1 MAAASAGG
9 LLQAEQC
16 QRLMANEMLVV
27 APDHGLI
34 WCPNAKVGTTTW
46 YEILRRRLMPWLRS
60 MPRCFPSACPD
71 RGLASGPDGGQ
82 AYPLMLPRTVPGNVR
97 LCDRR
102 RFVSFTFVRNPWDRL
117 ASAYMSKIERGTR
130 VRDRQALAVQ
140 QRIRTLFGLRR
151 GQHIRFGQFVRWVVQ
166 QNTSTM
172 NPHWKPHSE
181 RCDTL
186 YTPYEFIGR
195 YETLQEDILHVL
207 GMLGW
212 SPSLIPATHWS
223 SLTRTSMSRANQSER
238 LLRLYD
244 SQLVDLIAQKYR
256 DDSARP
262 ARAAALRTQHPTA
275 CAPCVDYAVALMARR
290 PIESRCCSQL
300 CPLATRFLAA
310 SQTSDDGRLPH
321 V

>member
-1 MAAASAGG
+1 ME
-9 LLQAEQC
+9 AEATLPPAQC

-27 APDHGLI
+27 APQHGLI

-46 YEILRRRLMPWLRS
+46 YEILRRRLMPHVKAL
-60 MPRCFPSACPD
+60 PRCFPSACPD
-71 RGLASGPDGGQ
+71 RAAQTDD
-82 AYPLMLPRTVPGNVR
+82 YPLALPRRMPLPAS

-117 ASAYMSKIERGTR
+117 ASAYLSKIARGPK

-140 QRIRTLFGLRR
+140 ELIRTLFGLRR
-151 GQHIRFGQFVRWVVQ
+151 GKHISFGQFIRWVVA

-195 YETLQEDILHVL
+195 YETMQEDILHVL

-212 SPSLIPATHWS
+212 SPALIPATHWS
-223 SLTRTSMSRANQSER
+223 TLDRSSLSHVNESQK
-238 LLRLYD
+238 LLQLYD
-244 SQLVDLIAQKYR
+244 SHSVELVARKYR
-256 DDSARP
+256 DDIVP
-262 ARAAALRTQHPTA
+262 FGYTFP
-275 CAPCVDYAVALMARR
+275 
-290 PIESRCCSQL
+290 
-300 CPLATRFLAA
+300 
-310 SQTSDDGRLPH
+310 GRKPD

>member
-1 MAAASAGG
+1 MDADVLPAA
-9 LLQAEQC
+9 QC
-16 QRLMANEMLVV
+16 QRLIANEMLVV
-27 APDHGLI
+27 APEHGLI

-46 YEILRRRLMPWLRS
+46 YEILRRQLMPRLRT

-71 RGLASGPDGGQ
+71 STSFAGK
-82 AYPLMLPRTVPGNVR
+82 YPLILPKHMPNHVR

-117 ASAYMSKIERGTR
+117 ASAYLSKIERGNR

-140 QRIRTLFGLRR
+140 ARIRTLFGLRQ
-151 GQHIRFGQFVRWVVQ
+151 GQQIAFGQFVRWVVQ

-207 GMLGW
+207 GLLGW
-212 SPSLIPATHWS
+212 SPTLIPATHWS
-223 SLTRTSMSRANQSER
+223 SLETSSALSRTNASQR
-238 LLRLYD
+238 LLQLYD
-244 SQLVDLIAQKYR
+244 SALVDLVARKYR
-256 DDSARP
+256 DDIVPFGYTFPGRP
-262 ARAAALRTQHPTA
+262 PDA
-275 CAPCVDYAVALMARR
+275 
-290 PIESRCCSQL
+290 
-300 CPLATRFLAA
+300 
-310 SQTSDDGRLPH
+310 
-321 V
+321 

>member
-1 MAAASAGG
+1 MS
-9 LLQAEQC
+9 
-16 QRLMANEMLVV
+16 NEMLVV

-34 WCPNAKVGTTTW
+34 WCPNAKVATTTW
-46 YEILRRRLMPWLRS
+46 YEILRRRMMPLVRT

-71 RGLASGPDGGQ
+71 RESYKGD
-82 AYPLMLPRTVPGNVR
+82 YPLVVPRDMSNNAH

-117 ASAYMSKIERGTR
+117 ASAYQSKIEPGSR

-140 QRIRTLFGLRR
+140 SRIRELFGLRR
-151 GQHIRFGQFVRWVVQ
+151 SQNIRFGQFVRWVVQ
-166 QNTSTM
+166 QNASTM

-207 GMLGW
+207 GLLGW
-212 SPSLIPATHWS
+212 SPTLIPATHWS
-223 SLTRTSMSRANQSER
+223 SLGSAGNHSTTR

-244 SQLVDLIAQKYR
+244 SPQLIELVARKYR
-256 DDSARP
+256 DDI
-262 ARAAALRTQHPTA
+262 
-275 CAPCVDYAVALMARR
+275 APFGYTF
-290 PIESRCCSQL
+290 P
-300 CPLATRFLAA
+300 
-310 SQTSDDGRLPH
+310 GRKPDRYDSLG
-321 V
+321 

>member
-1 MAAASAGG
+1 MDDSSNLAPA
-9 LLQAEQC
+9 QC
-16 QRLMANEMLVV
+16 QRLMSNEMLVV
-27 APDHGLI
+27 APEHGLI
-34 WCPNAKVGTTTW
+34 WCPNAKVGTTTF
-46 YEILRRRLMPWLRS
+46 YEILRRRLMPRIKT
-60 MPRCFPSACPD
+60 MPRCFPTACPD
-71 RGLASGPDGGQ
+71 RGKFKG
-82 AYPLMLPRTVPGNVR
+82 AYPLSLPKAMPGHVR

-117 ASAYMSKIERGTR
+117 ASAYQSKIEPGGR

-151 GQHIRFGQFVRWVVQ
+151 GQQIRFGQFVRWVVQ
-166 QNTSTM
+166 QNASTM

-212 SPSLIPATHWS
+212 SPTLIPATHWS
-223 SLTRTSMSRANQSER
+223 SLGARSNESER

-244 SQLVDLIAQKYR
+244 SPHLIDLVARKYALLPRRVLFAHLASLTAALCCARRYR
-256 DDSARP
+256 DDIVPFGYTFPGRPPTRP
-262 ARAAALRTQHPTA
+262 AR
-275 CAPCVDYAVALMARR
+275 RR
-290 PIESRCCSQL
+290 
-300 CPLATRFLAA
+300 A
-310 SQTSDDGRLPH
+310 
-321 V
+321 